1 MPRVYLDHNAS
12 TPCRPDVLRAMLPY
26 FTEEYANPS
35 SVHAYG
41 QEAKGAIEEARARV
55 AAFLNAAPNEIVFT
69 SGGTE
74 SDNLAVL
81 GTARALAASGRHV
94 VTSAVEHEA
103 VGQACDQLERDGFTV
118 ARVRPEPS
126 GRVAPEAV
134 AAALR
139 DDTILVS
146 VMAANNE
153 TGVIQPSAEIGAL
166 CAARGIAYHVDA
178 VQAAGKIPV
187 DAVAWQAT
195 LLTITAHKFYGPK
208 GAGVLVARRGAR
220 FAPLLFGGE
229 HERGRRPG
237 TANVPAIVGLGA
249 ACEAAA
255 RDLAADATRW
265 TALRDRLEAG
275 IVERVPNV
283 VVHGAAAPRVGN
295 TSHVS
300 FVGAEGEHLV
310 LSLDMKGIAVSAGA
324 ACKSGSA
331 RASTVLLA
339 MGVPELVAQSAVR
352 FSVGRDTTEAEI
364 DRVLDVLP
372 GVVAKLRAASPTLA
386 A

>member
-12 TPCRPDVLRAMLPY
+12 TPCRPDVLEAMLPY

-35 SVHAYG
+35 SVHGYG
-41 QEAKGAIEEARARV
+41 QEAKGAVEEARARV
-55 AAFLNAAPNEIVFT
+55 ASFLNAAPNEIVFT

-103 VGQACDQLERDGFTV
+103 VGQACDQLEREGFTV
-118 ARVRPEPS
+118 TRVAPGRD
-126 GRVAPEAV
+126 GRVAPDAV

-139 DDTILVS
+139 DDTILVTI
-146 VMAANNE
+146 MAANNE
-153 TGVIQPSAEIGAL
+153 TGVIQPSAEIGAI
-166 CAARGIAYHVDA
+166 CAGRGIAYHVDA

-187 DAVAWQAT
+187 DAAAWQAT

-208 GAGVLVARRGAR
+208 GAGVLVTRRGAR
-220 FAPLLFGGE
+220 LAPLLFGGE

-255 RDLAADATRW
+255 RDLATDAPRW
-265 TALRDRLEAG
+265 TALRDRFEAG
-275 IVERVPNV
+275 LVERVPNV
-283 VVHGAAAPRVGN
+283 VIHGAGAPRVGN

-324 ACKSGSA
+324 ACKAGSS
-331 RASTVLLA
+331 RASSVLLA
-339 MGVPELVAQSAVR
+339 MGVPAVVAQSAVR
-352 FSVGRDTTEAEI
+352 FSVGRDTTGAEI